1 MWLRRTLF
9 LCSSCS
15 DHHQHQR
22 QPHHHY
28 SSTDERGTRYQCC
41 HAAQQNTSTMTGFR
55 LLSFLG
61 TLAVVAATH
70 VKPGTQVECGN
81 IFTEMGGRCVRIELI
96 TIGTWIGL
104 QNFCELIGGN
114 LVNLS
119 DVQFYSDLVMYLEN
133 LNVKKSFWIGARDVN
148 VVEGLWMWMDGS
160 ATRMG
165 TPFWANYGENNDQTP
180 DGGTAQNCA
189 FLDAEMHYYFN
200 DASCEDSFFHAICEK
215 QKTEFP

>member
-1 MWLRRTLF
+1 MMTRR
-9 LCSSCS
+9 C
-15 DHHQHQR
+15 
-22 QPHHHY
+22 
-28 SSTDERGTRYQCC
+28 
-41 HAAQQNTSTMTGFR
+41 TSE
-55 LLSFLG
+55 
-61 TLAVVAATH
+61 
-70 VKPGTQVECGN
+70 VECGN

-119 DVQFYSDLVMYLEN
+119 DVQFYSDLVLCEKE
-133 LNVKKSFWIGARDVN
+133 LLDRCQRRLN